1 MSQIYIKN
9 PAEIEKMYA
18 ANQIVANI
26 FEEMS
31 TFIRPGISTAD
42 IDQVVRKI
50 IKDHGATPNFL
61 NYGDPPFPGAACV
74 SVNQEVVH
82 GIPDAE
88 HYLSEGDIVSVDV
101 GCTLDGWMA
110 DACRTY
116 PVGEISE
123 EAKCLLRVAE
133 EAFWLG
139 LAQAKVGNRI
149 GDISHA
155 VQQHCEAHGFG
166 VIRELTGHGLGRSLH
181 EGPSLNN
188 YGKPGRG
195 VRLVEGM
202 TMCLEPMITAGSYR
216 IFVAEDEWT
225 IVTVDNSLSTHYE
238 NAFAITAEGPKVLSL
253 TEEEARLH
261 PEFAYRLN

>member
-9 PAEIEKMYA
+9 PQEIEKMYA
-18 ANQIVANI
+18 ANQVVAEI

-31 TFIRPGISTAD
+31 GFIKPGISTWD
-42 IDQVVRKI
+42 IDQVVRRI
-50 IKDHGATPNFL
+50 IAKHGATPNFL
-61 NYGDPPFPGAACV
+61 NYGEPPFPGAACV
-74 SVNQEVVH
+74 SVNSEVVH
-82 GIPDAE
+82 GIPHQE

-116 PVGEISE
+116 PVGKISDT
-123 EAKCLLRVAE
+123 AADLLRVAE
-133 EAFWLG
+133 ESFWLG
-139 LAQAKVGNRI
+139 LAQAQIGNRI

-155 VQQHCEAHGFG
+155 VQVHCEAHGYG

-188 YGKPGRG
+188 YGNPGRG

-202 TMCLEPMITAGSYR
+202 TMCLEPMITVGSYR
-216 IFVAEDEWT
+216 IYVEDDEWT
-225 IVTVDNSLSTHYE
+225 IVTADGSLSTHYE
-238 NAFAITAEGPKVLSL
+238 NAFAITADGPKVLSL
-253 TEEEARLH
+253 TAEEAKLH
-261 PEFAYRLN
+261 PEFAYRI